1 MSRKPQG
8 ISIVL
13 GLISGLVGGVVAS
26 PFLAGTP
33 VFAEKAFQEPKV
45 IRAEKFEIVDKNGRV
60 RGEFGLRSDGT
71 PVLRLYD
78 EDGIP
83 RVGFS
88 PKADEGNMWS
98 VR

>member
-1 MSRKPQG
+1 MNRKPQG
-8 ISIVL
+8 TSIVL
-13 GLISGLVGGVVAS
+13 GLIAGLAGGVVS
-26 PFLAGTP
+26 SLFLVGTP

-45 IRAEKFEIVDKNGRV
+45 IKAEKFEIIDKNGRL

-71 PVLRLYD
+71 PILRLYD
-78 EDGIP
+78 EDGNP

-88 PKADEGNMWS
+88 PKSDEGQIGS